1 MSISRELAFTTLSV
15 VSLLAASLF
24 SVTALAGSHSTRN
37 AAVHAAAD
45 SQLDRALERLF
56 QGKPDAA
63 LEELD
68 RLIARY
74 PNFRLAHLMRG
85 DILLTRARP
94 ITTLGNT
101 GDAGGGRLEELRAE
115 AQARFRTH
123 QESSAVDKVPRY
135 LLQLAPLQRHA
146 IVVDAYASRV
156 YLYENASGRPRLV
169 ADYYST
175 LGRYG
180 TEKEREG
187 DKKTPVGVYHITSRI
202 PGSQLPDLYGWGAFP
217 INYPNEWD
225 RRLGK
230 TGHGIWLHG
239 VPAENYSR
247 APRASDGC
255 VALANPDIEHLSH
268 RMQLGV
274 TPVIIA
280 QRLEWVTTDAWRTER
295 DAFMRE
301 LEAWRTSWE
310 SRDTARYLSHYARDF
325 QSDGMDRAAWASHK
339 QRVNAGKTW
348 IKVALK
354 NLSALQS
361 PGNQP
366 LILVTFDQDYR
377 SSTLSQQSKKRQ
389 YWVHENGRWKIAFE
403 APVREAVFKLPE
415 SFRSASRVPRVIT
428 VAQRNGQKRK

>member
-1 MSISRELAFTTLSV
+1 MS
-15 VSLLAASLF
+15 
-24 SVTALAGSHSTRN
+24 
-37 AAVHAAAD
+37 
-45 SQLDRALERLF
+45 
-56 QGKPDAA
+56 
-63 LEELD
+63 
-68 RLIARY
+68 
-74 PNFRLAHLMRG
+74 
-85 DILLTRARP
+85 
-94 ITTLGNT
+94 
-101 GDAGGGRLEELRAE
+101 
-115 AQARFRTH
+115 
-123 QESSAVDKVPRY
+123 
-135 LLQLAPLQRHA
+135 
-146 IVVDAYASRV
+146 SRV

-268 RMQLGV
+268 RMQLGI